1 MKRQALTKALLA
13 ALLTS
18 PAAFADQY
26 IPWHWD
32 DVEEHTVV
40 QQTQQVQEQDADDE
54 KWTSDI
60 GW

>member
-1 MKRQALTKALLA
+1 MKRLTLTNALFA
-13 ALLTS
+13 ALLVA
-18 PAAFADQY
+18 PAAFAGEY

-32 DVEEHTVV
+32 DVQEEHTVV
-40 QQTQQVQEQDADDE
+40 QHAAQPAADDE

>member
-1 MKRQALTKALLA
+1 MKRLTLTNVLFA
-13 ALLTS
+13 AMLVA
-18 PAAFADQY
+18 PAAFAGEY

-32 DVEEHTVV
+32 DEEHTVV
-40 QQTQQVQEQDADDE
+40 QQAEQVQQQEADDE